1 LDETNRKKLIQPF
14 ESCAV
19 EDRRPVTHRLILS
32 LSWPF
37 LQLDAASWYCES
49 GLTMPQYYVDRVD
62 LTSMPC
68 VSVDAKRTAFRDDA
82 IGVRP
87 RAGTGR
93 EVHPEASKWEILV
106 HITDVSDLYVP
117 KKAGDGKEHLE
128 CLRDAARSRGFSRYD
143 LPLGP
148 LHLLPPRVLESLS
161 FSSNEAGCHGAVT
174 VWAYIDERNGNLID
188 CGVDRTLISSPRQCS
203 FEEATVLMDHPGDDA
218 LEISPE
224 DAKTRALL
232 LVADR
237 IMGCWSEQHRR
248 ENEAARKRDERLSQR
263 ERMFDDTGFQ
273 RTRAHRLV
281 DSSLELYA
289 SALTKLLKDVRAP
302 IPESSGAD
310 YSTRGARVAT
320 APLRRYI
327 DGEAQRQALA
337 VLCGYGPQMSAAECK
352 TAGRLAN
359 EARNSITNFR
369 ARRSQ
374 KAI

>member
-1 LDETNRKKLIQPF
+1 
-14 ESCAV
+14 V

-87 RAGTGR
+87 RAATGR
-93 EVHPEASKWEILV
+93 QVHPEASKWEILV